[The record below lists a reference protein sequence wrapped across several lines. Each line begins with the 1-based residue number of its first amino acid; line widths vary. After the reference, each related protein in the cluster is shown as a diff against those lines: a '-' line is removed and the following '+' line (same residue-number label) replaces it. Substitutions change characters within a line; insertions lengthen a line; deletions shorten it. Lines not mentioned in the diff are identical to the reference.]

1 MVSPRAYESV
11 VEQEIKDK
19 NLTRQEKRGNQKMP
33 ANAEVNDDQQD
44 TQEPLSI
51 DDITE
56 EVKGEAERIK
66 NEANQLFKGMLVLFR
81 P

>member
-1 MVSPRAYESV
+1 
-11 VEQEIKDK
+11 
-19 NLTRQEKRGNQKMP
+19 MP
-33 ANAEVNDDQQD
+33 ANAEVDDDQQD

-56 EVKGEAERIK
+56 EVKEEAERIK
-66 NEANQLFKGMLVLFR
+66 NEANKLFKGMLILFR